1 MNNSNDPVPSKQPTS
16 SPQQTRPS
24 DQRFWCMHGLVED
37 RHFRDLARWVAD
49 GVLMPLVDDEKG
61 DIIGYMHCD
70 QADWLCNL
78 LNRSQQKAGKTS
90 H

>member
-1 MNNSNDPVPSKQPTS
+1 MSAADETKRVGKLKPAELGST
-16 SPQQTRPS
+16 
-24 DQRFWCMHGLVED
+24 RFWCMHGLVED